1 MAFLDYVGDERL
13 KGLYRYWTERWNGQT
28 LPGRQ
33 HIDPIEMGPAVLPL
47 LLLTEVVPA
56 ADGKSY
62 RLRYRLVGS
71 EIEARFNSRMTGR
84 FIDEL
89 MHGQYLAYIVG
100 LYDDVITRRAAVYSE
115 SAYQNQASATFT
127 KRLLMPLAANG
138 KDIDMVLS
146 GQVFYIDPRRFVT
159 PVSEIQ
165 QEFEAVQHIVDDRI
179 AG

>member
-13 KGLYRYWTERWNGQT
+13 KGLYGYWVKHWKGSK

-33 HIDPIEMGPAVLPL
+33 DIDPIAMGAAVLPL
-47 LLLTEVVPA
+47 LLLTEVVRGEGQA
-56 ADGKSY
+56 Y

-89 MHGQYLAYIVG
+89 MHGQYLSYIVQ
-100 LYDDVITRRAAVYSE
+100 LYADAIERRAAVYSE
-115 SAYQNQASATFT
+115 SAYQQKTSATFT
-127 KRLLMPLAANG
+127 KRLLMPLSSDG
-138 KDIDMVLS
+138 KVIDLVM
-146 GQVFYIDPRRFVT
+146 GAQVFYIDPQRFVT

-165 QEFEAVQHIVDDRI
+165 EQFEGVQHVIDDRV
-179 AG
+179 AD